1 MKMLTQPRNRA
12 KLTRLVLAGMVLSL
26 LAATVQAGEDPDC
39 QVCTTRSG
47 PNGVSVQYCDAPPSH
62 LAAWAF
68 KRCNI
73 VCSGIFFPICYCLV
87 AEACGDPLPLENGRV
102 FGSDEEGQAY
112 EARLTRGLV
121 ESLGNVDPYVAAL
134 LDRPLVTG
142 EFSGRLQPSVALHAD
157 GLPADAFPYRLAQWV
172 DGNHASFELEI
183 DQYPGLTRVS
193 GQIWAEGQAI
203 FLEVER
209 ADGGVEQ
216 IHLQETPE
224 KDVAFS
230 TGR

>member
-26 LAATVQAGEDPDC
+26 FAATVQAGEEEC
-39 QVCTTRSG
+39 QVCTTRTG
-47 PNGVSVQYCDAPPSH
+47 PTGISVQYCDAPPSH

-73 VCSGIFFPICYCLV
+73 VCSGIFIQICYCLV
-87 AEACGDPLPLENGRV
+87 TEACDDQPPLEDGRV
-102 FGSDEEGQAY
+102 FGSDENGKAHET
-112 EARLTRGLV
+112 RLIRGLV
-121 ESLGNVDPYVAAL
+121 ESLGDVDPYVAAL

-157 GLPADAFPYRLAQWV
+157 GLPAAAFPYRLAQWV

-183 DQYPGLTRVS
+183 DEYPGLTRVS

-216 IHLQETPE
+216 IHLQGAPE